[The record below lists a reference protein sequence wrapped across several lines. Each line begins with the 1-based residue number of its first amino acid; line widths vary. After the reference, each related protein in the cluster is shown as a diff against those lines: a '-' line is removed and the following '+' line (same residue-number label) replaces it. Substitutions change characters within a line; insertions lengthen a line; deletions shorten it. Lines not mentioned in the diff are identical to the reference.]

1 MSRTPKGTT
10 SRLKHKLALEAEVQT
25 SDGQG
30 GYSRSWQKLADIWAE
45 ILPLTGGQTRSYGSG
60 NEVFGQGQIQNT
72 LTHKILVRYRS
83 GIDAGM
89 RLVFEQRAF
98 NIRYIANTDEAK
110 DTLEILAEEGAA
122 T

>member
-1 MSRTPKGTT
+1 MTRKTKTTT
-10 SRLKHKLALEAEVQT
+10 SRLKHKLTLEQEVQT

-30 GYSRSWQKLADIWAE
+30 GYSRSWETVADIWAE
-45 ILPLTGGQTRSYGSG
+45 ILPISGGQTRSYGSG
-60 NEVFGQGQIQNT
+60 NEVYSQGQLQNT
-72 LTHKILVRYRS
+72 LTHRILVRYHS
-83 GIDAGM
+83 DLNAGM

-98 NIRYIANTDEAK
+98 NIRFIANTDEEK